1 MRDNPLHR
9 QVFGAEEARL
19 EPLLANAFA
28 RLLRGQMEAGCVLG
42 AYEDDVLL
50 GVAAMVPP
58 DHCQPTLRDKL
69 GMLRILARG
78 RALRR
83 LPRIWH
89 WLRIWARHDPGF
101 DHWHLGPAAVDRARQ
116 GQGVGSQLMAAIC
129 ELLDEHQGIGYLETD
144 RPRSEEHTSEL
155 QSLMRISY

>member
-83 LPRIWH
+83 LPRIWQ

-101 DHWHLGPAAVDRARQ
+101 DHWPLGPAAVDLARQ
-116 GQGVGSQLMAAIC
+116 GQGVVSQ
-129 ELLDEHQGIGYLETD
+129 HIGREWW
-144 RPRSEEHTSEL
+144 RERGC
-155 QSLMRISY
+155 Q

>member
-1 MRDNPLHR
+1 
-9 QVFGAEEARL
+9 
-19 EPLLANAFA
+19 
-28 RLLRGQMEAGCVLG
+28 
-42 AYEDDVLL
+42 
-50 GVAAMVPP
+50 MVPP

-129 ELLDEHQGIGYLETD
+129 ELLD
-144 RPRSEEHTSEL
+144 RSEEHTSEL
-155 QSLMRISY
+155 QSLMRISYAVFRLKTKKHKKNNL